1 MGKTLT
7 SEGYKRSGKRCSVKS
22 DVRAEETKDPA
33 SGAASERQ
41 REERSC
47 EWHGERVNEVS
58 DPACGMAAYP
68 SKASLLQA
76 TLR

>member
-7 SEGYKRSGKRCSVKS
+7 REGYKRSGKRRSVKS

-47 EWHGERVNEVS
+47 EWRGERANEVS
-58 DPACGMAAYP
+58 DPACGTAAYP